1 MSRGGAERNR
11 AGADAP
17 ATGTSSRVT
26 APTRSTGPAR
36 RTNWVVVVMITLVML
51 GLVGG
56 FFISLVAGTD
66 PTTTVPTTLG
76 G

>member
-17 ATGTSSRVT
+17 ATNSSGRIT
-26 APTRSTGPAR
+26 APTRSSGPAR
-36 RTNWVVVVMITLVML
+36 RTNWVVVLLITLVML

-56 FFISLVAGTD
+56 FFISLVAGSD

>member
-17 ATGTSSRVT
+17 TASTSSRVT
-26 APTRSTGPAR
+26 ARTRGAGPAR
-36 RTNWVVVVMITLVML
+36 RTNWLVVVLITLVML

-66 PTTTVPTTLG
+66 PATTVPTTLG

>member
-1 MSRGGAERNR
+1 
-11 AGADAP
+11 
-17 ATGTSSRVT
+17 
-26 APTRSTGPAR
+26 
-36 RTNWVVVVMITLVML
+36 VVVLLITLVML

-56 FFISLVAGTD
+56 FFISLVAGSD